1 MVELT
6 DLSFLQSTDIMVP
19 FLFTLAVTFG
29 VLEVTNV
36 FKNKAVNFLIALAL
50 SIFAITSP
58 TFVDLLWNYFGDIT
72 IFFIVMFLI
81 AFILEA
87 LGVRRKDTVMSGDAI
102 VIQSAILFLLL
113 TLGFYYIDK
122 IPSIPFVGGSQ
133 NLLLLFALVLILAI
147 FWSAYKLGSG
157 AAPSGSK

>member
-1 MVELT
+1 MNMAEIT
-6 DLSFLQSTDIMVP
+6 DLSFLQSTDVMVP

-72 IFFIVMFLI
+72 VFFIAMFLV
-81 AFILEA
+81 AFAMEA
-87 LGVRRKDTVMSGDAI
+87 LGIRKDKNLTGSSV
-102 VIQSAILFLLL
+102 VILSAVLFLLL
-113 TLGFYYIDK
+113 TLGFYYEDK
-122 IPSIPFVGGSQ
+122 IPSLPFIGGGQ
-133 NLLLLFALVLILAI
+133 NALLLFAIVIILAV
-147 FWSAYKLGSG
+147 FWSAYRLQ
-157 AAPSGSK
+157 AATSASQ